1 VEDKNKMINIAIPE
15 SLLERVED
23 FRFEQRFK
31 TRAEAIRYLMEW
43 ALDRNPQ
50 KPNKKEVQKW
60 RR

>member
-1 VEDKNKMINIAIPE
+1 MEDKNKMINIAIPE